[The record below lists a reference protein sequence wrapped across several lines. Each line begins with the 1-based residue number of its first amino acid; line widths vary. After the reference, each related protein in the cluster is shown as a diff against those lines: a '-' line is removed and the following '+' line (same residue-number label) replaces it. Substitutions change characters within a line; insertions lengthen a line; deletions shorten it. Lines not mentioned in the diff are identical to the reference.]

1 MLTQGLP
8 LRLSDTES
16 CISTHCATQL
26 ILSEPNY
33 ICPDIIS
40 SEKALRTDLCH
51 PNLKVQIGQRRT
63 IEQQPD
69 RQQPNSLKPPPE
81 SDPGTPF
88 QHHS

>member
-8 LRLSDTES
+8 RRLSDTES
-16 CISTHCATQL
+16 CISTHCATRL
-26 ILSEPNY
+26 LLSEPNY

-51 PNLKVQIGQRRT
+51 PNLQVLGQRRT